1 MDILSIRQNLDSSL
15 KKQKKDFKL
24 LCLFCLIIIL
34 CGLFCFFK
42 IFSLKRIFK
51 DIDLYSVCKE
61 KESKNNKDF
70 LGRFLDNIFF
80 LRDEIFYSS
89 NTTMAQN
96 LGEKDVKSGLATVF
110 ISNSNDES
118 ESLEESIDE
127 QLKDIDLSAVENNF
141 KKLSEKDKFFLGENS
156 FLKVIKKFIKGED
169 SGLYEDFLP
178 YAISIVFDDL
188 LSLLPYFAVIIAVAI
203 LYSLVGHLSCDKG
216 LNNIIHLV
224 CFSTIAGVVI
234 KIVLGLM
241 NSSTNAI
248 SVVEGQMEAIFP
260 IILTLITA
268 VGGVVTASTFEPF
281 LAILTSGITKLFS
294 SFLVPIFI
302 FSIVFGVVGNLS
314 KNVKLEKFSK
324 FFTSLFN
331 CIVGVVFTVFMAFL
345 TLHGLTVS
353 TVDTISIKTT
363 KYAIKNYIPI
373 VGSYLSDGVSLILA
387 SSVLIKNAIGVG
399 GLIVLFLCLFSPII
413 QIIVVQLL
421 LKLTSAILEPI
432 CDKETPDFLY
442 SISKSL
448 NMLLVSLI
456 AIGFMFLISVSILM
470 CCSNLF

>member
-1 MDILSIRQNLDSSL
+1 MKIALCKKKFNLFIKNKIIFCVIVSLAIFCCFALFLFNFLNFDKIKPTNFGNSALSIKNCYCVNNYYT
-15 KKQKKDFKL
+15 KL
-24 LCLFCLIIIL
+24 T
-34 CGLFCFFK
+34 
-42 IFSLKRIFK
+42 S
-51 DIDLYSVCKE
+51 
-61 KESKNNKDF
+61 
-70 LGRFLDNIFF
+70 
-80 LRDEIFYSS
+80 
-89 NTTMAQN
+89 
-96 LGEKDVKSGLATVF
+96 
-110 ISNSNDES
+110 ES
-118 ESLEESIDE
+118 ELSDSVDE
-127 QLKDIDLSAVENNF
+127 QLKDLDLSEIENNYN
-141 KKLSEKDKFFLGENS
+141 KLGEEDKALLGENS
-156 FLKVIKKFIKGED
+156 FVNIIKKLINAED
-169 SGLYEDFLP
+169 SDIYSNFLP
-178 YAISIVFDDL
+178 YALSIIFEDL
-188 LSLLPYFAVIIAVAI
+188 LSMLPYFAVIVAVAI
-203 LYSLVGHLSCDKG
+203 LYSLVGQMSGDKS
-216 LNNIIHLV
+216 LNSIIHLV
-224 CFSTIAGVVI
+224 CFSTIAGVVV
-234 KIVLGLM
+234 KIVFGLLT
-241 NSSTNAI
+241 SATKAI
-248 SVVEGQMEAIFP
+248 VIVECQMEAIFP

-268 VGGVVTASTFEPF
+268 VGGAVTASTFQPF
-281 LAILTSGITKLFS
+281 LALLTSGITKLFS

-331 CIVGVVFTVFMAFL
+331 SIVGIVFTIFMAFL

-421 LKLTSAILEPI
+421 LKLTSAILEPV

-456 AIGFMFLISVSILM
+456 AIGFMFLISLSILM